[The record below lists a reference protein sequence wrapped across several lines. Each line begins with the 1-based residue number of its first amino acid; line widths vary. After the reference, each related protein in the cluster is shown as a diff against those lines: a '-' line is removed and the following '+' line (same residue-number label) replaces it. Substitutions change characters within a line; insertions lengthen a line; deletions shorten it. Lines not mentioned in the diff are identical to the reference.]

1 MRTGICALEYAYWN
15 MRDSITD
22 QICNIPQPI
31 KLKVRYIVECTVL
44 ALQVQQFATALL
56 DHARTSYELEIML
69 NYDLNGE
76 IWDPGETQTLERLKL
91 ALKCKQKA
99 FVAHPNVQQLLATIW
114 YA

>member
-1 MRTGICALEYAYWN
+1 MVPRAQFGSSSLG
-15 MRDSITD
+15 
-22 QICNIPQPI
+22 PF
-31 KLKVRYIVECTVL
+31 LKGSHLRPNSFF
-44 ALQVQQFATALL
+44 QVQRFATSLL

-69 NYDLNGE
+69 NYDLEGE

-114 YA
+114 